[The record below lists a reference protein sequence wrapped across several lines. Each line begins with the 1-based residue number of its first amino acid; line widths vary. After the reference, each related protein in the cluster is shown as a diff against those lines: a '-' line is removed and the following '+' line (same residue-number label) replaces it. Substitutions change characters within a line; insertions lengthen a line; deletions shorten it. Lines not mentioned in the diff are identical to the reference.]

1 MCKTYGQRMKECRED
16 NDLTQLELAEKLRIN
31 ANQLGK
37 YERNEQQMTLPIF
50 KKWLIELKISADYIL
65 DIPKG
70 MYDPR

>member
-1 MCKTYGQRMKECRED
+1 MKTYGQRMKECRGD

-31 ANQLGK
+31 PNQLGK

>member
-1 MCKTYGQRMKECRED
+1 MKECRED